1 MFIMYLGFAVIL
13 IGAIGFL
20 IAAFKNSILWG
31 LGCLLFS
38 PISIVFLILYWQD
51 AKNPFFL
58 QLIGILI
65 VFLGSMFLS
74 PAHISGA

>member
-1 MFIMYLGFAVIL
+1 MFMMYLGFVIIF

-20 IAAFKNSILWG
+20 IAAFKTSILWG
-31 LGCLLFS
+31 LGCLLLS

-58 QLIGILI
+58 QLIGLFV
-65 VFLGSMFLS
+65 VFLGSMFIS
-74 PAHISGA
+74 PTDLAQV

>member
-1 MFIMYLGFAVIL
+1 MFMMYLGFVIIF

-20 IAAFKNSILWG
+20 IAAFKTSILWG
-31 LGCLLFS
+31 LGCLLLS

-58 QLIGILI
+58 QLIGLFV
-65 VFLGSMFLS
+65 VFLGSMFIS
-74 PAHISGA
+74 PADLAQV